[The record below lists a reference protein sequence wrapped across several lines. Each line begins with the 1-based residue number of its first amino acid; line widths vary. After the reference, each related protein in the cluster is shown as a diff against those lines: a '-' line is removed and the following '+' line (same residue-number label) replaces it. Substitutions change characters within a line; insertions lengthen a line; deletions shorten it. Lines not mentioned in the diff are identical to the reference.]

1 MLLLGCMLNAI
12 RHIDYSVFLFF
23 NSLVKNHFW
32 VKIFVFLLAKYLI
45 FFFFLIIAYMWWFY
59 KPNKKEEH
67 KSKRAVI
74 YTMLSLAWA
83 FLIDQLINLV
93 FVRSRPYI
101 SHQDV
106 KQLSVTV
113 DPSSFPSAHSIFV
126 FAIAASFYFAGYK
139 KLSIG
144 LFALAIFV
152 GLSRIAAG
160 VHYPS
165 DVIAGSI
172 FGIFAAWL
180 VQREGGWVK
189 NNLLKQ
195 FQDK

>member
-1 MLLLGCMLNAI
+1 MLEFI
-12 RHIDYSVFLFF
+12 RHIDYSIFLFF
-23 NSLVKNHFW
+23 NNLAKDSFWIKLLVF
-32 VKIFVFLLAKYLI
+32 ICAKYLI
-45 FFFFLIIAYMWWFY
+45 FFFFLIIAYMWWLN

-93 FVRSRPYI
+93 FIRNRPYI

-113 DPSSFPSAHSIFV
+113 DPTSFPSAHSIFV
-126 FAIAASFYFAGYK
+126 FAIAASFYFTGYRRLGIF
-139 KLSIG
+139 LSV
-144 LFALAIFV
+144 LAAIV

-165 DVIAGSI
+165 DIIAGSI

-189 NNLLKQ
+189 NNLLRQ
-195 FQDK
+195 FQDKKN